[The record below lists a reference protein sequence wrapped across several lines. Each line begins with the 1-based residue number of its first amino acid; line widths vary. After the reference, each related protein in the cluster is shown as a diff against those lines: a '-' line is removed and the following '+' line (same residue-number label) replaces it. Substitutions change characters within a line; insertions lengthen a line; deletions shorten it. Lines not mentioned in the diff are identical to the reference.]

1 MCLGEASGVLDQ
13 EPARL
18 TKERPW
24 KGGERHVTI
33 NVGERHGRVL
43 SVQCVGITQAGAQP
57 SQQEEPNHWGS
68 D

>member
-24 KGGERHVTI
+24 KGGERHVAI
-33 NVGERHGRVL
+33 NVGERHRRVL
-43 SVQCVGITQAGAQP
+43 TVQCVGITQAGA
-57 SQQEEPNHWGS
+57 
-68 D
+68 